1 MSDPEKSPSSRPEED
16 GRSDEEN
23 AQQEDN
29 RKRFRRLLSE
39 GKAWEEGLTPD
50 PDSETPDPP
59 VPDPGLPKSAGVTAR
74 GHLPTQQSPR
84 PPAETRH
91 PEDPGPERLPPLPKP
106 EPGEAQPLR
115 ADRLQDEADSVPDD
129 ATLPPGQAAHGKT
142 PPPPPPLGITPPQ
155 NRPALDAEGMPLPR
169 RVGEVD
175 VGATRVAPSAYR
187 SEPISRPISR
197 PLTGPRPAYTAPPAA
212 ANLPHPD
219 TQPRPASR
227 MRRSGGCLMRLLI
240 VLLFVLL
247 VVGLAAVSFMLF
259 QYYQIAATLP
269 PVDDLRARASQFET
283 THILDR
289 NGDLLYE
296 IIDPS
301 AGRRTYVR
309 LEEMSPFIIAAT
321 LATED
326 KNYYT
331 HPGFDPWAILR
342 AFIQNYQSGDTV
354 SGASTITQQLA
365 RNLLFD
371 PDERGQRTYLR
382 KVREAL
388 LAEEITR
395 RYSKEEILELY
406 LNEVYY
412 GNLAYGVEA
421 AAQTYFGVSA
431 DRITLGQAAFLAG
444 LIQAPSVYDVYS
456 NAETTLER
464 QRSVMVLLFELS
476 AEQDCVYV
484 STSVQQVCV
493 SNTDVVTAI
502 DEIEETEFASPDIEI
517 RYPHW
522 VNYVRLQLEQ
532 QFDAQ
537 TIYRSG
543 FTIHTTL
550 DPVMQDEA
558 QRIVAEQVALLE
570 DKNGHNGALIAID
583 PATGEILAMV
593 GSADFYNA
601 DIDGQV
607 NMSTA
612 PRQPGSSIKPLTF
625 LAAFEKGWTPATLI
639 WDVPSEFSPSG
650 QADDQRP
657 PYKPVNYDERFH
669 GPVTVRT
676 ALANSYNIPAVKAL
690 DFVGIYNPG
699 GLIQTAER
707 LGITSLTRPDYGMS
721 LTLGG
726 GEVPLLEMAGA
737 YAVLANGG
745 RQVPSV
751 AITRIV
757 DSSGTVVFDY
767 EPPTGEQVVRAEHAF
782 LLSSIMSDNPART
795 PAFGPN
801 SVLNLPFQAAS
812 KTGTTN
818 DFRDNWTLGYTPDI
832 VVGVWVGN
840 ADNSA
845 MRDTSGLSG
854 AAPIWAE
861 YITFAIQHR
870 TGGSPTSFAPP
881 AGISEQIICAVS
893 GTLPSERCPN
903 QRAEFFAADQPP
915 LPAAEDLWKRVEI
928 DTWTGLEAAP
938 YCNDFT
944 RDRLVINTTDP
955 WAVRWIRDNGQGA
968 SWAEGAG
975 FERPFA
981 FAPER
986 KCQEGDPR
994 ATISIS
1000 APSDGGRLEDQPIDI
1015 KAAMYAD
1022 NGIEEYLIEY
1032 RPFNEGG
1039 WKLIDNGGDQ
1049 FREQALIAQWTLDP
1063 SNINGPMQIRFT
1075 LIGDD
1080 NAIARKIIE
1089 VDVQVSTPT
1098 PTPTETSTPTNT
1110 PTETPLPTSTPTQT
1124 PTPTVTPTPGEPT
1137 PTPGDPPSAT
1147 PSLTPFLPPSPS
1159 PTP

>member
-1 MSDPEKSPSSRPEED
+1 MSDPEKSPSANPEEEGRPEANQS
-16 GRSDEEN
+16 RS
-23 AQQEDN
+23 EDN
-29 RKRFRRLLSE
+29 RQRFRRLLSE
-39 GKAWEEGLTPD
+39 GKAWEEGLDQD
-50 PDSETPDPP
+50 PDSPNPDSE
-59 VPDPGLPKSAGVTAR
+59 LPKSPGVTAR
-74 GHLPTQQSPR
+74 GHLETRQSAR

-91 PEDPGPERLPPLPKP
+91 PEDPNSETLPPLPDP
-106 EPGEAQPLR
+106 EPGEARPLQ
-115 ADRLQDEADSVPDD
+115 ASQLVGNSDATPDD
-129 ATLPPGQAAHGKT
+129 ATAPPENLARGRT
-142 PPPPPPLGITPPQ
+142 PPPPPPLGVTPKQ
-155 NRPALDAEGMPLPR
+155 ARPSVDSEGMPLPR

-187 SEPISRPISR
+187 SEPISRPVSL
-197 PLTGPRPAYTAPPAA
+197 PLTGPRPAYNPAA
-212 ANLPHPD
+212 RPATTPHPD
-219 TQPRPASR
+219 TQPVRGSR
-227 MRRSGGCLMRLLI
+227 LRRSGGCLMRFVI
-240 VLLFVLL
+240 VLVFVLVVLGL
-247 VVGLAAVSFMLF
+247 VAASFMLF

-269 PVDDLRARASQFET
+269 PVDDLRARAAQFET

-296 IIDPS
+296 IIDPT

-309 LEEMSPFIIAAT
+309 MEEMSPFIIAAT
-321 LATED
+321 LSTED

-342 AFIQNYQSGDTV
+342 AFIQNFQSGDTV

-395 RYSKEEILELY
+395 RYSKEETLELY

-421 AAQTYFGVSA
+421 ASQTYFGIPA
-431 DRITLGQAAFLAG
+431 NQITIGQAAFLAG
-444 LIQAPSVYDVYS
+444 LIQAPSVYDVYT
-456 NAETTLER
+456 NPERTMER
-464 QRSVMVLLFELS
+464 QRSVMVLMFELS
-476 AEQDCVYV
+476 AEQDCIYV

-502 DEIEETEFASPDIEI
+502 DEIEKTAFASPEFEI

-550 DPVMQDEA
+550 DPVMQEEA

-570 DKNGHNGALIAID
+570 EKNGHNGALIAID

-607 NMSTA
+607 NMATA

-625 LAAFEKGWTPATLI
+625 LAAFEQGWTPSTLI
-639 WDVPSEFSPSG
+639 WDVPSEFTPSG
-650 QADDQRP
+650 EPDDQRP

-669 GPVTVRT
+669 GPVTIRT

-690 DFVGIYNPG
+690 EFVGIYDEG
-699 GLIQTAER
+699 GLIATAER
-707 LGITSLTRPDYGMS
+707 LGITTLTRPDYGMS

-726 GEVPLLEMAGA
+726 GEVPLLEMTGA

-745 RQVPSV
+745 RRVPSV
-751 AITRIV
+751 SITRIV
-757 DSSGTVVFDY
+757 DSTGTLVFEY
-767 EPPTGEQVVRAEHAF
+767 EASNGEQVVRPEHAF
-782 LLSSIMSDNPART
+782 LLSNIMSDNAART
-795 PAFGPN
+795 PSFGPN

-818 DFRDNWTLGYTPDI
+818 DFRDNWTVGYTPDV

-845 MRDTSGLSG
+845 MHDTSGLSG

-861 YITFAIQHR
+861 YITFAVQHR
-870 TGGSPTSFAPP
+870 TGGTPRVFTPP

-893 GTLPSERCPN
+893 GTLPSDRCPS
-903 QRAEFFAADQPP
+903 QRAEFFAANQPP
-915 LPAAEDLWKRVEI
+915 LPASEDLWKRVEI
-928 DTWTGLEAAP
+928 DTWTGLEAAA

-944 RDRLVINTTDP
+944 RDRLVINTTDR
-955 WAVRWIRDNGQGA
+955 WAVDWISDTGQGA

-986 KCQEGDPR
+986 KCRDGDPR
-994 ATISIS
+994 ATIEIS
-1000 APSDGGRLEDQPIDI
+1000 APRDGSKLENQPIDI
-1015 KAAMYAD
+1015 KAALYAD
-1022 NGIEEYLIEY
+1022 NGIEEYLVEY
-1032 RPFNEGG
+1032 RSIDKGG
-1039 WKLIDNGGDQ
+1039 WKLIENGGDQ
-1049 FREQALIAQWTLDP
+1049 YRDHAVVAEWEFDP
-1063 SNINGPMQIRFT
+1063 DKVNGPVEIRIT
-1075 LIGDD
+1075 LIGSDD
-1080 NAIARKIIE
+1080 AIARKTIE
-1089 VDVQVSTPT
+1089 VDIQVATPT
-1098 PTPTETSTPTNT
+1098 PTPTETSTPTST
-1110 PTETPLPTSTPTQT
+1110 PTETPTPTN
-1124 PTPTVTPTPGEPT
+1124 TPTVTPTPTASETPGEPT
-1137 PTPGDPPSAT
+1137 ATADVPPSPTPS
-1147 PSLTPFLPPSPS
+1147 PSLTPFLPPTVTPS